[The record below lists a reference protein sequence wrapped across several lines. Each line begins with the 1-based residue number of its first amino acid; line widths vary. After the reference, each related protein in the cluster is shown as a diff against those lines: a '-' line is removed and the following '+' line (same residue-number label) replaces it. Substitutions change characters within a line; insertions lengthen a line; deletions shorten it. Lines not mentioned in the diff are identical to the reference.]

1 MESLATLNLLSR
13 YGKKA
18 ADNRERHHGAARTG
32 PGLPARLASVARA
45 AWSLLKACAELYGIA
60 CFIDWLLKLSDLV

>member
-1 MESLATLNLLSR
+1 MEKRPQTIENVITGLP
-13 YGKKA
+13 
-18 ADNRERHHGAARTG
+18 ERG
-32 PGLPARLASVARA
+32 PGLPARLVSVARA

>member
-1 MESLATLNLLSR
+1 MEKRPQTIENVITGLP
-13 YGKKA
+13 
-18 ADNRERHHGAARTG
+18 ERG
-32 PGLPARLASVARA
+32 PRLPARLASVARA